1 MSVSKNLPG
10 IGDETHLAWSN
21 HDYGFH
27 HHHPHHLI
35 ILNHKSAS
43 HRHKIEPDER
53 PAWVLTAEFAVFKG
67 HNFFWTPDHWEPLKL
82 SYFEQ
87 FLFCSIHKWQEL
99 NWLVWKVQSLPCQKH
114 NLKPGGLRANHQDP
128 LVLHPYLKRNDK
140 VHNYAGNMRQTLAFI
155 NEELKYKEIL

>member
-1 MSVSKNLPG
+1 MQ
-10 IGDETHLAWSN
+10 A
-21 HDYGFH
+21 
-27 HHHPHHLI
+27 
-35 ILNHKSAS
+35 
-43 HRHKIEPDER
+43 PDKR
-53 PAWVLTAEFAVFKG
+53 PAGMLTPEISIFKS

-128 LVLHPYLKRNDK
+128 LVLHPYLEWNYK
-140 VHNYAGNMRQTLAFI
+140 VHKVHYYVINMRQTLAFI
-155 NEELKYKEIL
+155 NEVQGATYEDVHFIPEVPTRRSISYLSYLRGNVFHTHGHIIWLIWYA